1 VVIQGGRGSTWGVN
15 VEKIFLLP
23 ESAAFAYTIMNLKKM
38 LDFLILKVCVEKR
51 DYLRFQ
57 NEYVLANSLKNSI
70 NNSLDAEPNRV
81 ISAAI
86 RDKIKKL
93 YNMINFLALLG
104 IDPKQTLKALNG
116 ILYKKKIIWSTL

>member
-1 VVIQGGRGSTWGVN
+1 VIQGGRGSTWGVN

-93 YNMINFLALLG
+93 YNMINF
-104 IDPKQTLKALNG
+104 
-116 ILYKKKIIWSTL
+116 